1 MYLQAV
7 SRDGIPAQILR
18 KRLPVINYKIN
29 SILQNVVNF
38 KIELY
43 VKPNGDIVDFYYF
56 NEDKSDALPLALGS
70 GSQKF
75 IGSVAIRD
83 ALHYISCMV
92 KPSFCIIDEGF
103 GTLDDEKS
111 SDIINVLNY
120 LKTKYKNVIIIT
132 HKSVI
137 KDGVDH
143 IISVQKTNVGLSPEI
158 LQANPEAGISQ
169 ISFT

>member
-1 MYLQAV
+1 M
-7 SRDGIPAQILR
+7 
-18 KRLPVINYKIN
+18 
-29 SILQNVVNF
+29 VNF